1 MKRRDDSQPPR
12 HPSRHPSRRPPLGRS
27 RLRTLLKW
35 SGTLAC
41 LLILLAAA
49 ACLRW
54 RWIDSAAD
62 GLGARIEGGSVF
74 IVYGPLADELFL
86 RRGLNI
92 GGSFATWQDA
102 AEPFARWGVWPYL
115 DGTPVWVSIPL
126 WIPFV
131 LIGVPT
137 GWLWWRDRRRVA
149 AGCCAACGYD
159 LTGNVSGRC
168 PECGALREAGT
179 PEEVGRPKSEV

>member
-1 MKRRDDSQPPR
+1 
-12 HPSRHPSRRPPLGRS
+12 LG
-27 RLRTLLKW
+27 LLKW

-41 LLILLAAA
+41 LLILTAAF
-49 ACLRW
+49 LGLKW
-54 RWIDSAAD
+54 RNIRIGFAESGVQVSGGSLELLWKGGWKIKPGINLGPTYRTWGDVLEIWRDSA
-62 GLGARIEGGSVF
+62 LVPYRQ
-74 IVYGPLADELFL
+74 
-86 RRGLNI
+86 
-92 GGSFATWQDA
+92 SF
-102 AEPFARWGVWPYL
+102 
-115 DGTPVWVSIPL
+115 TPGYMECVSLPL

-131 LIGVPT
+131 LIGLPT